1 MSAPLYFSKIT
12 RMIEGLGKESLPAI
26 QKAAG
31 FMADSIAAGRAV
43 FYFGSGHSVIPALD
57 VFPRYGSFVGL
68 QPIHDTRLMWSNV
81 IGPGGTPEL
90 LWLEKQEGYI
100 PNVFDSYVMTP
111 QDSIIVI
118 SHGGLNAAGI
128 EAAMYARERGVKV
141 IAITSMQNYHNN
153 AARHSSGKKLAD
165 LADVVIDNGAPPE
178 DSIIKVDGWE
188 EPVAASSTVTVL
200 VISMALIAETTALL
214 AKRGVHIPPLPHPMS
229 SQTPFIT
236 TRDIPDIT
244 NSGEDLLKELS

>member
-12 RMIEGLGKESLPAI
+12 KMIEDLGNESMPAI

-31 FMADSIAAGRAV
+31 LMADSVAAGRAV

-68 QPIHDTRLMWSNV
+68 QPIHDPRLMWTNV

-90 LWLEKQEGYI
+90 LWIEKQEGYMK
-100 PNVFDSYVMTP
+100 NVLESYVMTP
-111 QDSIIVI
+111 QDTIIII

-128 EAAMYARERGVKV
+128 ETAQYAKAQGVKV
-141 IAITSMQNYHNN
+141 VVITSMENYKSN
-153 AARHSSGKKLAD
+153 APRHSSGKKLAD
-165 LADVVIDNGAPPE
+165 YADVVIDNGAPPQ
-178 DSIIKVDGWE
+178 DSIIKIDGWD

-200 VISMALIAETTALL
+200 CISMALVAETAAIL
-214 AKRGVHIPPLPHPMS
+214 AKRGIHIPTFVSPNVM
-229 SQTPFIT
+229 
-236 TRDIPDIT
+236 PDPDH
-244 NSGEDLLKELS
+244 NKKVYDLYKDLRRKVY